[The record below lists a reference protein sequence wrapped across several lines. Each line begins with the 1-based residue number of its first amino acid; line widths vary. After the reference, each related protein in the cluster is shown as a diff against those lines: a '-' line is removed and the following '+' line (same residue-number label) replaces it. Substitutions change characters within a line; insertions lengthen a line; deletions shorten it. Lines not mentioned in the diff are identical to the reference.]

1 MLTVNLLPGVLR
13 RLTPPLVV
21 FVALSALFWFFWA
34 QARRHELAILRA
46 QTRIAA
52 DQAAT
57 RLDEGLRVRLELVDQ
72 IRREWRIS
80 PFAERSDFERRAAML
95 ESRFPGYQAI
105 NWIDA
110 AGVIHWVVPEVPNRA
125 ALGADLHRHPY
136 AAESFNRAERTG
148 ETVLTGP
155 IPLLQGGLGVA
166 AYLPVDAG
174 GERLGYVNGVFRID
188 ALVEACLRGT
198 LLEAYRVGVETGG
211 REVYANR
218 PPRPTEAGAA
228 AAGEIEILGQ
238 QWRVSLQPIVGAGTA
253 QRALVRLLLLAAGL
267 LVAVG
272 AAVLT
277 FLSLERRRQAV
288 RSQERY
294 RQLVED
300 SMDMVYISSRD
311 GRILDVNPAGVEIC
325 GAASR
330 EQLLAIDI
338 GRDLFVSPEDRAEMV
353 RRLDR
358 DGFLRDYAVTLRRL
372 DGREL
377 LARIST
383 TVVRDDAGAVVGFR
397 GILRDETETV
407 RLMEQ
412 LASVERM
419 QSLSHLAGGIA
430 HDFNNILAGILGH
443 ASLLRGRLRD
453 DELLRHVAAVE
464 AGVDAATGLT
474 NQLLVFARGDLQR
487 RQPVDLN
494 QLGQSTL
501 ALIGRSLAGAIRV
514 DVDLDPELPTVD
526 GDEGQLRQVLL
537 NLMVNARDAMPAGG
551 VLRLETSTVHG
562 LPADVLPSASCL
574 EGEFVRVTI
583 GDTGAGIPAEIAGR
597 IFEPFF
603 STKPREKGTGLGLA
617 VVFGVVVGHRG
628 FVHVASTARRGTRLS
643 VYLPVGRLA
652 SEVAAPE
659 AVVSHHEPDETVLV
673 VDDDDIVRGL
683 LVEILDSHGYTVVEA
698 TDGVEALE
706 VFAERHGEIDLV
718 ILDLTMPRK
727 SGRDTLADMKTI
739 EPRVRVLVSSG
750 FGREGEGEALIGLGA
765 VGFLQKPYRAERL
778 LEEVRLAL
786 ARSPVTA

>member
-1 MLTVNLLPGVLR
+1 MPTVTSRWGLVR
-13 RLTPPLVV
+13 RLTPPTLV
-21 FVALSALFWFFWA
+21 FVLLSALFCFFWA

-52 DQAAT
+52 DQAAA

-80 PFAERSDFERRAAML
+80 PFVERAEFERRAVML

-110 AGVIHWVVPEVPNRA
+110 DGVIRWVVPEPTNRP
-125 ALGADLHRHPY
+125 ALGADLHHHPH
-136 AAESFNRAERTG
+136 AAETFERAEASG
-148 ETVLTGP
+148 ETRLTGP

-166 AYLPVDAG
+166 AYLPIDVQ

-188 ALVEACLRGT
+188 ALVAACLRGT
-198 LLEAYRVGVETGG
+198 LLEAYRVQVDVDG
-211 REVYANR
+211 REVYVNR
-218 PPRPTEAGAA
+218 AGPSTGAGAA
-228 AAGEIEILGQ
+228 GDGVIEILGQ
-238 QWRVSLQPIVGAGTA
+238 RWRVRLEPVPGPGAA
-253 QRALVRLLLLAAGL
+253 HRALLRRLLLAVGL

-272 AAVLT
+272 AAWLT
-277 FLSLERRRQAV
+277 SSSLERRRQAL

-294 RQLVED
+294 RQLFED
-300 SMDMVYISSRD
+300 SMDMVYTSSRD
-311 GRILDVNPAGVEIC
+311 GRMLDVNAAGVEIC

-330 EQLLAIDI
+330 EQLLAVDI
-338 GRDLFVSPEDRAEMV
+338 GRELFVSPAARDEMV
-353 RRLDR
+353 RRLER
-358 DGFLRDYAVTLRRL
+358 DGFVKDYAVTLRRL

-397 GILRDETETV
+397 GILRDESEHV
-407 RLMEQ
+407 RMTEQ

-443 ASLLRGRLRD
+443 ASLLRARLRD
-453 DELLRHVAAVE
+453 DDLQRHVAAVE

-494 QLGQSTL
+494 LLSQSTL
-501 ALIGRSLAGAIRV
+501 SLIARTLPEGIRV
-514 DVDLDPELPTVD
+514 EVDLDPELPTVD
-526 GDEGQLRQVLL
+526 GDDGQLRQVLL
-537 NLMVNARDAMPAGG
+537 NLLVNARDAMPEGG
-551 VLRLETSTVHG
+551 ILRLATATTPRLPPDA
-562 LPADVLPSASCL
+562 LPAASSPD
-574 EGEFVRVTI
+574 GSYVRLSI
-583 GDTGAGIPAEIAGR
+583 ADTGPGMPSDVSGR

-628 FVHVASTARRGTRLS
+628 HVHVDSAPGLGTRLS
-643 VYLPVGRLA
+643 VLLPVGQLA
-652 SEVAAPE
+652 SEVLPREIEAPRRE
-659 AVVSHHEPDETVLV
+659 ETGRLLV

-683 LVEILDSHGYTVVEA
+683 LVEILDSQGFLVLEA
-698 TDGVEALE
+698 SDGVEAVQ
-706 VFAERHGEIDLV
+706 VFRERRREIDLV

-727 SGRDTLADMKTI
+727 SGRDTFAEMKSI
-739 EPRVRVLVSSG
+739 DPNVRVLVSSG
-750 FGREGEGEALIGLGA
+750 FGREGEGEALIELGA

-778 LEEVRLAL
+778 LEAVRQAL
-786 ARSPVTA
+786 ARAPVSP